1 MKHIFFIFL
10 FLGSFL
16 SAQAQEVVIDTSD
29 VAPPPV
35 RVHGRLTADP
45 NDRVDDL
52 RYGKLRTADD
62 KRADYLQSQR
72 LKEIRTLSINVEG
85 GLRNEVSTLSSSLNG
100 LIISNLPMKTNW
112 SVLLGY
118 SFQNNWAIEAGYGYL
133 PIRLNVTVANGSRP
147 LAYNYQN
154 SSNGATVRM
163 KRRIGSGKRSLNN
176 TGFWLTGG
184 AWLIPNGSGQIDPLR
199 LTGRSTPRRN
209 QAADT
214 LQLDITTSIANR
226 FTGMAELGAEYTV
239 RIASSVEMGF
249 YARKYWGI
257 GNALQSTITYKV
269 NNVTEQQSLIKS
281 DGSGWGFGVA
291 LRFILEREHEF
302 KER

>member
-1 MKHIFFIFL
+1 MKHIFFTSL
-10 FLGSFL
+10 FLSSFI
-16 SAQAQEVVIDTSD
+16 SAQAQEIVIDTSS

-35 RVHGRLTADP
+35 RVHGLTADP
-45 NDRVDDL
+45 DERLEDF
-52 RYGKLRTADD
+52 RYGKIRTADG
-62 KRADYLQSQR
+62 KREDYLQFRR
-72 LKEIRTLSINVEG
+72 LKEIQTLSINVEG
-85 GLRNEVSTLSSSLNG
+85 GFRSETSTLSNSFNG
-100 LIISNLPMKTNW
+100 LINSNLSMKANW

-118 SFQNNWAIEAGYGYL
+118 SYRNIWAIEAGYGYL
-133 PIRLNVTVANGSRP
+133 PIRLNVSVTNGSNP
-147 LAYNYQN
+147 LIYNYQN
-154 SSNGATVRM
+154 SGNGATVRL

-199 LTGRSTPRRN
+199 LTGRSNSRRN
-209 QAADT
+209 RAADT
-214 LQLDITTSIANR
+214 LQLNINTSIANR

-239 RIASSVEMGF
+239 RLASSVELGF

-257 GNALQSTITYKV
+257 GDALQSTLTYKV
-269 NNVTEQQSLIKS
+269 NNAAEQQSFIKS

-302 KER
+302 KDR